1 MTTVPEPL
9 RRFVEGMAWT
19 RITIGESLSDTF
31 RLERSGHASLYLKVA
46 PRADWMELRRERK
59 RLDWLRG
66 KLPVPEVV
74 GYETDDRNEYLLIT
88 PLPGLHVATLAAD
101 ELDERVVQL
110 LATGLRS
117 IHAVPIHDCPFNMT
131 LDREIE
137 RARHNVANGLVDE
150 ADFDDTRLGRSA
162 AELFEEL
169 LSNRPADEDLVFT
182 HGDYCLPNVMID
194 GDEGSGFVDW
204 GRAGV
209 ADRYK
214 DIALVVRSLERNTGE
229 HRTLGFFE
237 AYGLSSPDAD
247 KIEYYK
253 LLDEF
258 W

>member
-1 MTTVPEPL
+1 MTIVPVPL
-9 RRFVEGMAWT
+9 QPLVEGMAWT

-31 RLERSGHASLYLKVA
+31 RLDRSGHAALYLKIA
-46 PRADWMELRRERK
+46 PRDHWMELLGEKK
-59 RLDWLRG
+59 RLNWLQG
-66 KLPVPEVV
+66 KLPVPDIV

-88 PLPGLHVATLAAD
+88 PLPGRHVASLAVEEPD
-101 ELDERVVQL
+101 EKIVHL
-110 LATGLRS
+110 LATGLRA
-117 IHAVPIHDCPFNMT
+117 IHAISIPDCPFAMT

-137 RARHNVANGLVDE
+137 RARHNVVNGLVDE

-162 AELFEEL
+162 TELFEEL
-169 LSNRPADEDLVFT
+169 LSKRPADEDLVFT
-182 HGDYCLPNVMID
+182 HGDYCLPNVMMG
-194 GDEGSGFVDW
+194 GDEVSGFVDW

-229 HRTLGFFE
+229 DLTLAFFE
-237 AYGLSSPDAD
+237 AYSLWGPDAD